1 MSKLKPL
8 RVDSLINFRDG
19 TPHTSFD
26 FLSLEEGRQIELRKE
41 LTRCYRHGEKYP
53 VSYTHLTLPTKSK
66 V

>member
-8 RVDSLINFRDG
+8 RVESLINFRDG

-41 LTRCYRHGEKYP
+41 LTAAIGMGRNILSVAIAEGR
-53 VSYTHLTLPTKSK
+53 SA
-66 V
+66 